1 MICSLIVDHHSE
13 VDVVMFDIQEELKKM
28 PEKPGIYIMK
38 DESGNIIYVGKAII
52 LKNRV
57 RQYFQASTRHSP
69 RIQAMVSRIREF
81 EYIVTDNE
89 LEALILECS
98 LIKKHRPRFNIL
110 LKDDKNYPYIKV
122 TMNEDYPRVLVTR
135 RLEKDGARYFGP
147 YSNAFAVKD
156 TVRLIKK
163 LFPIKTCKR
172 VFPRDIGKE
181 RPCLNYHIYQCIGP
195 CRGDVSKEEYRAMM
209 KDICSFLEGKQEEV
223 AKNLQRQMKEAAEGL
238 EFEKAARLRDKI
250 ASIGHIAEKQKVLT
264 SGGVDQDI
272 IAMAREGSDSCLQ
285 IFFVRDGKLLGKEH
299 FIIEGVV
306 DDRDGELVTAF
317 IKQFYGLAAT
327 VPRELLLQD
336 GVLTGDELDE
346 IGILEQWLSEKAFAR
361 VHIKIPQR
369 GDKKALVEMVARN
382 ATIALDN
389 HLDKM
394 RLDVTSKN
402 KGLEALTAKLGL
414 DREPERI
421 EAYDISNTGTSE
433 MVASMVVFQAG
444 KPDKSQYR
452 RFRIKSQEHQ
462 NDYGSMQEVITRR
475 FSHLK
480 ADADLTEKDKKFSK
494 RPGLLL
500 IDGGLGHLNAVREVL
515 QSMGVSVPVFGMVK
529 DDRHRTRGLVSRD
542 GEIDLTGDMTV
553 LRFVTGIQD
562 EAHRFALDYNK
573 KLRSQRQK
581 LSALDGIQGVGPGR
595 KKALLKHFGSVKA
608 LKTAG
613 VDDIAAIP
621 GISTSVAQKIYDGIH
636 IRS

>member
-444 KPDKSQYR
+444 KPDKSEYR